1 MSDCI
6 LPVMGDNLSTKLCSG
21 KKLRKVIDATCTS
34 TSTSFRDFTFSGI
47 TAAELKSL
55 LIGSPI
61 LMMAC
66 ESTDYYTTVFG
77 AAAGVTDSATSAQFY
92 ASGLNITKSN
102 AASTGYTGSFF
113 SVTFDTLLVRHTY
126 SNGSRGPYGIDGTA
140 AKFYVFN

>member
-55 LIGSPI
+55 LIGSCGGSNRFSYISTI
-61 LMMAC
+61 LCIRAEYNQIQC
-66 ESTDYYTTVFG
+66 GKHWIHGKFL
-77 AAAGVTDSATSAQFY
+77 F
-92 ASGLNITKSN
+92 
-102 AASTGYTGSFF
+102 
-113 SVTFDTLLVRHTY
+113 RHL
-126 SNGSRGPYGIDGTA
+126 
-140 AKFYVFN
+140 